1 MVESGVSEAR
11 AIYAF
16 NSANVEGWGLYSEA
30 IMMQYFSPEAQLMGL
45 RSLLMRA
52 ARAFL
57 DPMINLGQISR
68 EDAMA
73 FMVGEVG
80 ISTPLAQS
88 EVDRYSFRA
97 PGQATS
103 YYFGYMNLMSLRTE
117 VELRMRDR
125 FNQRAYHDFLLNQGL
140 LPPDILRQVV
150 LDNFVTETESSETE
164 TTEL

>member
-1 MVESGVSEAR
+1 MQFAIMVEAGVSSAR

-30 IMMQYFSPEAQLMGL
+30 IMMEYFSPEAQLMGL

-57 DPMINLGQISR
+57 DPMINLGMISAD
-68 EDAMA
+68 EAKS
-73 FMVGEVG
+73 FIIKEIG
-80 ISTPLAQS
+80 ISSPLAQS

-103 YYFGYMNLMSLRTE
+103 YYFGYMNLMALRTE
-117 VELRMRDR
+117 VELLMRDR
-125 FNQRAYHDFLLNQGL
+125 FSQREYHDFLLKQGM
-140 LPPDILRQVV
+140 LPPDILRAAV
-150 LDNFVTETESSETE
+150 LQNFVAESPVE
-164 TTEL
+164 